1 MKKRLFLI
9 LTVCVASLLCFVPFE
24 AYAGF
29 LGKVGS
35 TIFEGIMGF
44 LGFNSDLD
52 GWCWFC
58 PIVRTLLEGANRI
71 AKGIYSATKDGL
83 LMILGVGT
91 LFYIAFKVGAMVVKL
106 QEVDLMQ
113 FMGEMFKILGRV
125 IIASVLLMNAPFVVG
140 EIMTPFVAYSSEFAI
155 NVINQGESA
164 VSNKLFKS
172 VNKMVDYKNDANGE
186 VSKLNSQIN
195 YWKSTE
201 PGKEKPGDDFIS
213 PIMVNGMVSIV
224 AKITANL
231 VVGLAV
237 GLVLILF
244 SGLSSLVFP
253 DLQSILSG
261 GVIFM
266 SFAVLFVTVPFQIVN
281 LAIQMVFVLTLLP
294 FWVVLW
300 VFPVTAQY
308 TKKAWDMFVTTC
320 LSIMI
325 FGILAALVLQ
335 LLGYM
340 LPNADDILGSMI
352 PGYDLIAGKK
362 ASAFSSS
369 TLLTLAL
376 GFLCRELLKSAP
388 ELASRITSVYGI
400 QAGESMAASISSAIA
415 SGAAAGGAMFGL
427 AKAFGGMGV
436 DTAQSVGKKGSETIR
451 GIFGLEE
458 GKSLQ
463 DKYLFGSSGSS
474 DSGSK
479 ASTPSTYQAPQQ
491 SQAATNT
498 TTSTTTS
505 QQTNK

>member
-9 LTVCVASLLCFVPFE
+9 LTVCVASFLCFVPFE

-125 IIASVLLMNAPFVVG
+125 IIASALLMNAPFVVG

-266 SFAVLFVTVPFQIVN
+266 SFVCDGSVSNYQFGHSNGVCVDLAAVLGGVVGFPRDGAIYQKSMGYVCDN
-281 LAIQMVFVLTLLP
+281 LLIHYDFR
-294 FWVVLW
+294 
-300 VFPVTAQY
+300 Y
-308 TKKAWDMFVTTC
+308 
-320 LSIMI
+320 
-325 FGILAALVLQ
+325 FGGIGFA
-335 LLGYM
+335 
-340 LPNADDILGSMI
+340 
-352 PGYDLIAGKK
+352 IAGLYV
-362 ASAFSSS
+362 AE
-369 TLLTLAL
+369 
-376 GFLCRELLKSAP
+376 R
-388 ELASRITSVYGI
+388 R
-400 QAGESMAASISSAIA
+400 
-415 SGAAAGGAMFGL
+415 
-427 AKAFGGMGV
+427 
-436 DTAQSVGKKGSETIR
+436 
-451 GIFGLEE
+451 
-458 GKSLQ
+458 
-463 DKYLFGSSGSS
+463 
-474 DSGSK
+474 
-479 ASTPSTYQAPQQ
+479 
-491 SQAATNT
+491 
-498 TTSTTTS
+498 
-505 QQTNK
+505 